1 MRTSGKV
8 QFSHPRLLASFPS
21 PSPCKFPIPV
31 SLQVSHPRLLA
42 GLPDQGYE
50 ESDTSSVFSTPSPKT
65 KIHGL
70 TALLSNET
78 QHASLKRKK
87 LPEKREP
94 AVERQQTLEKSQSLQ
109 AELALHRPLSL
120 VLGSHSEANV
130 IMNPT
135 TGSLHRQVG
144 IGHYFMRVVIISLY
158 VLFRCKRRD

>member
-1 MRTSGKV
+1 MHVHT
-8 QFSHPRLLASFPS
+8 QAYTELFSCIYFNLTRPNSTIIHSHSSPFPCLS
-21 PSPCKFPIPV
+21 
-31 SLQVSHPRLLA
+31 SLPA

-65 KIHGL
+65 KLHGITSHL
-70 TALLSNET
+70 TNET

-87 LPEKREP
+87 LPEKPEP
-94 AVERQQTLEKSQSLQ
+94 VTVRQQTLEKSQSLQ

-144 IGHYFMRVVIISLY
+144 HGGAVSI
-158 VLFRCKRRD
+158 